1 MSDNDLALT
10 AHLMRRAG
18 FGATRE
24 ELEELSTRSY
34 ESLVDDLIDPE
45 RFPQIEDDVL
55 DRYYGEIT
63 IHNNPGTWL
72 YRMVNTRRPLEEK
85 MVLFLHQVFA
95 TAYSKD
101 SAPYSHLVQLDLFRR
116 VALSDWRTILIEV
129 SKDPLMISWLDNSE
143 NHKDEPNENYGREVL
158 ELFSMGIGSYTED
171 DVKECARAFTGW
183 TFAQPIPLYPCG
195 HFVTEFEFLAEDH
208 DDGRKSFLG
217 HTGNFNGEDIIDIIV
232 RQPATAE
239 FVTRHLYSFFV
250 ADEPQVPAWS
260 VEPPRD
266 PKAIDALSQEFIDT
280 GGSLRPVL
288 RLLFNSDFFKEAR
301 YARVKS
307 PAELV
312 AGTIKLA
319 GTHRFPDP
327 GLVQLGEAPEY
338 MGQHLTNP
346 PTVEGWHTGHEW
358 IDGGALTE
366 RVNFAADELGD
377 VTKPGVREMIER
389 ISGDGSAIS
398 PEELVDR
405 SLDLVGPVV
414 VSGVTRDSLLGH
426 FQSTGDLTFETETDR
441 ERSEALIAR
450 ALQLAVSTREYQ
462 FA

>member
-1 MSDNDLALT
+1 MPDNDLALT
-10 AHLMRRAG
+10 AHLMRRAA

-24 ELEELSTRSY
+24 ELEELSARSY
-34 ESLVDDLIDPE
+34 ESLVDDLLNPE
-45 RFPQIEDDVL
+45 RFPPVEDDVL

-85 MVLFLHQVFA
+85 MVLFLHHVFA

-101 SAPYSHLVQLDLFRR
+101 SAPFSHLVQLDLFRR
-116 VALSDWRTILIEV
+116 IALTDWRTILVEV

-183 TFAQPIPLYPCG
+183 TFTQPIPLYPCG
-195 HFVTEFEFLAEDH
+195 HFVPEFEFVAEDH
-208 DDGRKSFLG
+208 DEGPKSFLG
-217 HTGNFNGEDIIDIIV
+217 HSGNFNGEDVIDIIA

-250 ADEPQVPAWS
+250 ADEAQVPAWS

-266 PKAIDALSQEFIDT
+266 PEAIEALSQEFMDT

-327 GLVQLGEAPEY
+327 WPGAARRGPGVHGPAPDESAHRRGMAHGAGVDRRRRAHRAGQLRRRRAGRRDQA
-338 MGQHLTNP
+338 GRQGDDRTAQRRRLGHLA
-346 PTVEGWHTGHEW
+346 
-358 IDGGALTE
+358 GGAHRPEPRPGRAGRGQRRHPEQPAGPLP
-366 RVNFAADELGD
+366 LGRGPD
-377 VTKPGVREMIER
+377 LRD
-389 ISGDGSAIS
+389 GDGPG
-398 PEELVDR
+398 PERGADRPRAAARGVD
-405 SLDLVGPVV
+405 
-414 VSGVTRDSLLGH
+414 
-426 FQSTGDLTFETETDR
+426 
-441 ERSEALIAR
+441 A
-450 ALQLAVSTREYQ
+450 
-462 FA
+462 

>member
-18 FGATRE
+18 FGATRW
-24 ELEELSTRSY
+24 ELEELSIRSY
-34 ESLVDDLIDPE
+34 ESLVDDLLNPE
-45 RFPQIEDDVL
+45 RFPEIEEDVL
-55 DRYYGEIT
+55 DRYYPEIT

-72 YRMVNTRRPLEEK
+72 YRMVNTQRPLEEK
-85 MVLFLHQVFA
+85 MVLFLHHVLA

-101 SAPYSHLVQLDLFRR
+101 GAPFSHLVQLDLFRR
-116 VALSDWRTILIEV
+116 IALTDWRKILIEV
-129 SKDPLMISWLDNSE
+129 SRDPLMISWLDNSE
-143 NHKDEPNENYGREVL
+143 NHRDELNENYGREVL

-183 TFAQPIPLYPCG
+183 TFTQPIPLYPCG
-195 HFVTEFEFLAEDH
+195 HFLPEFEYVAEDH
-208 DDGRKSFLG
+208 DEGVKSFLG
-217 HTGNFNGEDIIDIIV
+217 HTGNFNGEDVIDIIV

-239 FVTRHLYSFFV
+239 FVSRHLYSFFV
-250 ADEPQVPAWS
+250 ADEAQVPAWS
-260 VEPPRD
+260 AEPPRD
-266 PKAIDALSQEFIDT
+266 PKAIEALSRKFIET

-312 AGTIKLA
+312 AGTVKLA

-346 PTVEGWHTGHEW
+346 PTVEGWHTGQEW

-377 VTKPGVREMIER
+377 VSKPGVRDLIGR
-389 ISGDGSAIS
+389 LRGDGSAIT
-398 PEELVDR
+398 PEDLIDR

-414 VSGVTRDSLLGH
+414 VSDVTRNSLLGH
-426 FQSTGDLTFETETDR
+426 FRSDGDLTFETDADG